1 FLALVLVGSLLL
13 HDTPTPQISP
23 LSLHD
28 ALPISFLILVTPTP
42 GAAGAF
48 LCPSSSVRGRPFHR
62 TERQFAALISWSRR
76 DPDSECVVAS
86 PGPSTCPWRVG
97 ALCRAPSLPP
107 TAFFGRGTIPAARVR
122 VEKYNPHPGRSIP

>member
-76 DPDSECVVAS
+76 DPDSECVVRSEEHTSELQSLTNLLCPLLLENKKTTSVDAS
-86 PGPSTCPWRVG
+86 
-97 ALCRAPSLPP
+97 
-107 TAFFGRGTIPAARVR
+107 
-122 VEKYNPHPGRSIP
+122 